1 MFELLH
7 IGLYAYSVH
16 SPAAFKFLS
25 YFNKFD
31 SRVQIFSNPMMF
43 CNGATGDAT
52 CQHGEARHRGEKNV
66 IMWYVNGFNFST
78 KHEIYTI
85 CIIQRIWTY
94 RSHLLHITH
103 ILRRHL
109 EFFII
114 LNEQLQKKFSGA
126 HSFSSHDA
134 SKINIILEI

>member
-1 MFELLH
+1 MH
-7 IGLYAYSVH
+7 ILSILQQL
-16 SPAAFKFLS
+16 SNLLS

-31 SRVQIFSNPMMF
+31 SRVKVFSTPMMF

-52 CQHGEARHRGEKNV
+52 CQNGEARHRGEKKYV
-66 IMWYVNGFNFST
+66 IMWYVDGFNFST

-94 RSHLLHITH
+94 RGHLLHITR

-114 LNEQLQKKFSGA
+114 LNEQLQKKVQKRIPSQVMMLQK
-126 HSFSSHDA
+126 ST
-134 SKINIILEI
+134 